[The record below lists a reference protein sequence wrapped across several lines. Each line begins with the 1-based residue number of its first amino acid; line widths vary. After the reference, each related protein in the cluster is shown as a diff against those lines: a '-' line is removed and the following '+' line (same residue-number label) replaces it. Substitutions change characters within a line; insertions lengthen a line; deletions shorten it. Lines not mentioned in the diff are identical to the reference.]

1 MEGRPM
7 IETLDEKPDPGACC
21 NLNGLEVKRRQKLSV
36 LSFFTAF
43 AAVFLSKL
51 YQPLSWL
58 GLLSA
63 VPFFIGYLGLLQAK
77 ARTCVLLAFQE
88 IDLSR
93 AKPQPIPDRATGWLL
108 KKRSIK
114 IIINAGCLAILSTAL
129 CWKL

>member
-1 MEGRPM
+1 MERRSM
-7 IETLDEKPDPGACC
+7 FEALDAKPRLEACC
-21 NLNGLEVKRRQKLSV
+21 NLNDPEVKKRQRLSA

-43 AAVFLSKL
+43 GAVFLSKL
-51 YQPLSWL
+51 YQPLSWFS
-58 GLLSA
+58 LLAA

-93 AKPQPIPDRATGWLL
+93 AEPQPIPDRETGWLL

-114 IIINAGCLAILSTAL
+114 IIINAGCLALLSTVI